1 MKEDNPAASP
11 RPRPTRAQ
19 PLQPDRPGRGD
30 ERASDDAESTG
41 DEAQADKQRRQQ
53 SRDAL
58 KNVREGYDK

>member
-11 RPRPTRAQ
+11 KPRPTRAQ
-19 PLQPDRPGRGD
+19 PLQPDRPGRGQ
-30 ERASDDAESTG
+30 ERASDGGASAN
-41 DEAQADKQRRQQ
+41 DEAQADQQRRQQ

>member
-19 PLQPDRPGRGD
+19 PLQPDRPGRGQ
-30 ERASDDAESTG
+30 ERASDGGESAG
-41 DEAQADKQRRQQ
+41 DEAQADPQRRQQ